1 MQWLGRR
8 QHRPERFGRN
18 PTLFISLEYSEWLG
32 CCGWSNHGSPLPL
45 PIPFWDNGPGKIF
58 TTNCGAK
65 VGIGTDDPISL
76 LNVDGQIHSKNISIN
91 TYDNAGRLTVRASSS
106 DAVIFQ
112 DIDGET
118 SFTADR
124 NGKIIIGEGYFN
136 QTLDRASLYLGDENH
151 SISSVFGKGLILSTY
166 GAEDA
171 LFIQEGSGKV
181 GIGVSSDHVFGNGM
195 LEVDGTIRARRVIAE
210 QTSWPDYVFEEN
222 YERMTFSDLRNY
234 VLHNKHLPGI
244 PSANEIETEGLD
256 LGEML
261 KLQMQKIEELTLYI
275 LELEERL
282 NEKIGK

>member
-1 MQWLGRR
+1 
-8 QHRPERFGRN
+8 
-18 PTLFISLEYSEWLG
+18 
-32 CCGWSNHGSPLPL
+32 LPL

-136 QTLDRASLYLGDENH
+136 QTLDRASLFLGDENH
-151 SISSVFGKGLILSTY
+151 SISSVHGKGISLSTY
-166 GAEDA
+166 DAEDA
-171 LFIQEGSGKV
+171 LFIEEESGKV
-181 GIGVSSDHVFGNGM
+181 GIGVGANHTFGDGL
-195 LEVDGTIRARRVIAE
+195 LEVDGTVRAHRYLAE
-210 QTSWPDYVFEEN
+210 LTGWPDYVFESD
-222 YERMTFSDLRNY
+222 YELMPLGDLRNFIK
-234 VLHNKHLPGI
+234 NKGHLPNV
-244 PSANEIETEGLD
+244 PSAQEIQDNPAD
-256 LGEML
+256 LGSLL
-261 KLQMQKIEELTLYI
+261 KLQMQKIEELILYV

-282 NEKIGK
+282 TQITK